1 MEREPR
7 MLTFICIPSEDA
19 NPIQNACCFNTRIW
33 PFLNWWIVE
42 QFWLGRG
49 LVGKKGDFKIHIFM
63 YILFK

>member
-7 MLTFICIPSEDA
+7 MLTFVCIPSEDA
-19 NPIQNACCFNTRIW
+19 NPIQ
-33 PFLNWWIVE
+33 FLNWWVVE

-49 LVGKKGDFKIHIFM
+49 FVGKKGDFKIHIFM